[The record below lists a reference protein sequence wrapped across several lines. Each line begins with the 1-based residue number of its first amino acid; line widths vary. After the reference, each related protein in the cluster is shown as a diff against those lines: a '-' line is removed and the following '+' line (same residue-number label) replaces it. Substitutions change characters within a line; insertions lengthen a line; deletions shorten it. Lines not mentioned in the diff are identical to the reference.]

1 MARTGGKV
9 PTKTS
14 EGGVAAFLEKLAA
27 TPAPATGGRRGRL
40 IFAMDA
46 TASRQPRWDSAC
58 HIQSE
63 MFVETAQLGGLDIQ
77 LVFYRGFGE
86 FHAAPWHHTA
96 DALLAEM
103 RQVFCI
109 GGRTQIGKVLRHARD
124 QAKRGK
130 VDALV
135 FVGDCME
142 EDVDALCHT
151 AGELGLLGVPCFIF
165 HEGGEPN
172 AAMAFKQIAQLTRG
186 AYCRFDAASAQQL
199 RDLLAAVAVF
209 AAGGRKA
216 LADFSR
222 KSGRP
227 AQLLLQQL
235 GSKG

>member
-9 PTKTS
+9 PTKAG
-14 EGGVAAFLEKLAA
+14 EGSVTAFLEKLAT

-46 TASRQPRWDSAC
+46 TASRQPRWDSAS
-58 HIQSE
+58 HIQSQ

-103 RQVFCI
+103 RQVFCV

-124 QAKRGK
+124 QAKKGK

-151 AGELGLLGVPCFIF
+151 AGELGLMGVPCFIF

-172 AAMAFKQIAQLTRG
+172 AAMAFKQIAHLTRG

-216 LADFSR
+216 LADYSK